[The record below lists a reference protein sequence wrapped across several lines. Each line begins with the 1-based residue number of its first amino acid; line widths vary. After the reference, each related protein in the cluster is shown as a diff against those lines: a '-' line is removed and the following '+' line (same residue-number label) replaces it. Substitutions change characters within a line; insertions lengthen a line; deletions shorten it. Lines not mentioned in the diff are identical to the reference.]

1 MAGKTVVCVEDD
13 ESVLELINLVLRD
26 PRFNMVTALGGRK
39 GLEVIRSVRPDLVM
53 LDLFMPDLSGWEV
66 YDQIRRDRKLRNTK
80 VVVLSAY
87 QEEVASALAP
97 TLTGV
102 DDYIC
107 KPFSLARLRSAVD
120 EALDLAN
127 SESLVLTTA
136 AIRG

>member
-13 ESVLELINLVLRD
+13 ESVLELVNLVLRD

-107 KPFSLARLRSAVD
+107 KPFSLARLRNAVD

-127 SESLVLTTA
+127 SESHVLTAA
-136 AIRG
+136 AIRA

>member
-13 ESVLELINLVLRD
+13 ESVLELVNLVLRD

-107 KPFSLARLRSAVD
+107 KPFSLARLRNAVD
-120 EALDLAN
+120 EALGLAN

>member
-107 KPFSLARLRSAVD
+107 KPFSLARLRNAVD

-127 SESLVLTTA
+127 SESHVLTAA